1 MKIHGKIIPL
11 ILGLLLAGCGGKRLP
26 SPAETVA
33 TLQELQELATVEYT
47 VTKVVKANDN
57 QTWYK
62 FGDRKILITSEATVK
77 AGIDLADLTE
87 KNIVVEGKK
96 ISILLPAPKIL
107 SVNLPP
113 ENIKVAFQD
122 IDFFRSQFTS
132 AERDGLLAQ
141 AEVQIR
147 SSGKELG
154 IIDQAKTNTQLSL
167 TNFLLQLGF
176 EEVKLSYD
184 KLPESSF
191 WTR

>member
-1 MKIHGKIIPL
+1 MKIHGKIIL
-11 ILGLLLAGCGGKRLP
+11 LWLAILLASCGGKSLP

-47 VTKVVKANDN
+47 ITKVVKANDN

-62 FGDRKILITSEATVK
+62 LGDRKILITSEATVK
-77 AGIDLADLTE
+77 AGIDLSALTE
-87 KNIVVEGKK
+87 KNIAVDGKK

-113 ENIKVAFQD
+113 ENIKVAFQEVD
-122 IDFFRSQFTS
+122 MFRSPFS
-132 AERDGLLAQ
+132 SGERDGLVAQ
-141 AEVQIR
+141 AEAQIR
-147 SSGKELG
+147 SSGNELG
-154 IIDQAKTNTQLSL
+154 ILEQAKSNTQLFLS
-167 TNFLLQLGF
+167 NFLMQLGF

-184 KLPESSF
+184 KLESGSF

>member
-1 MKIHGKIIPL
+1 M
-11 ILGLLLAGCGGKRLP
+11 LGSCGGKRLP

-33 TLQELQELATVEYT
+33 SLQELQELATVEYT
-47 VTKVVKANDN
+47 ITKVVKANDD

-77 AGIDLADLTE
+77 AGIDFSALAE
-87 KNIVVEGKK
+87 KNITVNGKK

-122 IDFFRSQFTS
+122 VSMFRSQFTS
-132 AERDGLLAQ
+132 GERDGLLAQ
-141 AEVQIR
+141 AEAQIR
-147 SSGKELG
+147 NSGNELG
-154 IIDQAKTNTQLSL
+154 ILEQAKTNTQLFLS
-167 TNFLLQLGF
+167 NFLIQLGF
-176 EEVKLSYD
+176 EEVKLSFD
-184 KLPESSF
+184 KPEVNSF